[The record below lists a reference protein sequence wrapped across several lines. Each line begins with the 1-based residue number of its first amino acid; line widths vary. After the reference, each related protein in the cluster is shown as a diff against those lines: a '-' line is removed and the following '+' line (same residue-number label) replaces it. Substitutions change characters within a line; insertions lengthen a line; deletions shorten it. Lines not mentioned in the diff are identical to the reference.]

1 MPHRMTTVPLFR
13 LLTLLLATFTLV
25 ACGGGPPKRVFP
37 PDVRVQE
44 LRLQADGRLDV
55 VLRIQSYSTVA
66 TRFEQLALTLAVAEP
81 TPLPVQATPAVDVLP
96 QAAELVTVQVMP
108 GTDARA
114 ALDRALQQRRALS
127 YRLDG
132 RITASEPRGR
142 YDVDYRSVLNPA
154 PGLDGVLR

>member
-1 MPHRMTTVPLFR
+1 
-13 LLTLLLATFTLV
+13 
-25 ACGGGPPKRVFP
+25 
-37 PDVRVQE
+37 VQE
-44 LRLQADGRLDV
+44 LRLQPDGRLDV
-55 VLRIQSYSTVA
+55 VLRVQSYSTVA
-66 TRFEQLALTLAVAEP
+66 TRFEQFALNLALADTA
-81 TPLPVQATPAVDVLP
+81 PLPLQATPAVDVLP

-108 GTDARA
+108 GADAGAAIARA
-114 ALDRALQQRRALS
+114 LEQRRALT